1 VERRAPVDDAPRC
14 VRCRDVTDVKR
25 ELVDL
30 SDGVWVRTRARLEGL
45 SDEEYFW
52 EPAPGCWT
60 VRPRADGTWMADWPL
75 PRPEP
80 EPFTTIAWRLWHLID
95 MYGEDRAPR
104 WLAVPAQGA
113 PIGMDDPAG
122 APPASVAEALAMLE
136 RAHDRW
142 DAHLALITE
151 EALAE
156 PVGPVAGPD
165 YADRSRAA
173 YVLHML
179 DEFIHHGAEIAL
191 LRDLWRWQNTTVA
204 EDPLVE
210 RIIRGDASVLD
221 DLGDAVPGAELV
233 DHAARYGRWDLV
245 VGLIERGAPA
255 PTTGRTPL
263 HIAAGAGEL
272 AVVKQLLDHG
282 ADAAATDPDF
292 HATPIQWAE
301 FLHHQDVVDLLAHRA
316 DDTKP

>member
-1 VERRAPVDDAPRC
+1 
-14 VRCRDVTDVKR
+14 VKR
-25 ELVDL
+25 ELVDM

-45 SDEEYFW
+45 IDEEYFW

-95 MYGEDRAPR
+95 CYGEDRAPR
-104 WLAVPAQGA
+104 WLDVPPQGA

-122 APPASVAEALAMLE
+122 APPSSVADALDLLE
-136 RAHDRW
+136 RAHARW
-142 DAHLALITE
+142 DAHLDLVTE

-156 PVGPVAGPD
+156 PIGRVAGPE

-179 DEFIHHGAEIAL
+179 DEYVHHGAEIAL

-221 DLGDAVPGAELV
+221 DLGDVVPGAELV
-233 DHAARYGRWDLV
+233 DHAARYGRWDLA
-245 VGLIERGAPA
+245 VGLIKRGAPV
-255 PTTGRTPL
+255 PSTGRTPL

-272 AVVKQLLDHG
+272 AVVKLLLDRG
-282 ADAAATDPDF
+282 ADAGATDPDF
-292 HATPIQWAE
+292 RATPLQWAE
-301 FLHHQDVVDLLAHRA
+301 FLHHQDVVDFLANR
-316 DDTKP
+316 PEGEQP